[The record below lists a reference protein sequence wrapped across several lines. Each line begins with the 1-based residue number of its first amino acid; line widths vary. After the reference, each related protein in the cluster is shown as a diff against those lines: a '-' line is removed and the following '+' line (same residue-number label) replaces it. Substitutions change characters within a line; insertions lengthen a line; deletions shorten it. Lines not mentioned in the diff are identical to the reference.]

1 MADYYPLIARA
12 VAGLDNNTGE
22 TRRAVYDRARA
33 ALLAQLRGAE
43 PRLPDADITRE
54 RLALE
59 AAIRKVETEA
69 VRSSHPAPQAPG
81 QPSAPRPAAPSA
93 SPLPPRETVKAPP
106 SFASPTAPLPPAGKT
121 PPADAMPDWSAPKKD
136 APRPAAPVAAQEA
149 PAKEVSV
156 KDTFA
161 KGAPTKGAPTK
172 GTWEKLAAE
181 IKQTETL
188 PGKPDAVP
196 AQATPAHPASGPA
209 PSGPAAPGQAL
220 RGQGV
225 PEVPV
230 FSGYPPAEDQDEI
243 SPPSPPVQNRGALIR
258 LTALIALLVLIVGG
272 LYWQSGNIADWYR
285 SLSDSSIEQQAEPG
299 APTATQE
306 RPKITDRIKTPAQ
319 KDQAALQATPQR
331 VVLYEEDPGDP
342 QGQRFVGSAIWRTE
356 NIATAPGQ
364 PAEIAVRA
372 DVEIPER
379 RMTMSLILR
388 RNTDKTLPASHTVE
402 LMFNLP
408 ADFPGGGITNVPG
421 ILMKQAEQ
429 ARGTPLAGLAVKVTS
444 GFFLVGLSAVESDM
458 QRNIELLKE
467 RGWLDIPIVYA
478 NNRRAILAIEKGEPG
493 NNAFE
498 AAFAAW
504 KE

>member
-22 TRRAVYDRARA
+22 ARRAVYDRARS

-69 VRSSHPAPQAPG
+69 VRGGQPAPQMPG

-93 SPLPPRETVKAPP
+93 SSMPPREAAKTPP
-106 SFASPTAPLPPAGKT
+106 SFASPAAPLPPAGKT

-136 APRPAAPVAAQEA
+136 TPRPAAPVAAQEM
-149 PAKEVSV
+149 P
-156 KDTFA
+156 A

-172 GTWEKLAAE
+172 GAPTKGAWEKLAAE
-181 IKQTETL
+181 INRTETL
-188 PGKPDAVP
+188 PGKPGAVP
-196 AQATPAHPASGPA
+196 AQATPAYPASGPA
-209 PSGPAAPGQAL
+209 TSGHVAPEQAL
-220 RGQGV
+220 REQGV

-243 SPPSPPVQNRGALIR
+243 SPSSSPAQNRGGLIR
-258 LTALIALLVLIVGG
+258 LAALIALFAIIVGG
-272 LYWQSGNIADWYR
+272 LYWQSGNIAEWYR
-285 SLSDSSIEQQAEPG
+285 SLSDSSVERQAEPG
-299 APTATQE
+299 APAATQE
-306 RPKITDRIKTPAQ
+306 RPKITDRIGTPAQ
-319 KDQAALQATPQR
+319 KGQAALQATPQR
-331 VVLYEEDPGDP
+331 VVLYEEDPEDP

-356 NIATAPGQ
+356 NIATAPGK

-379 RMTMSLILR
+379 RMTMSLVLR

-444 GFFLVGLSAVESDM
+444 GFFLIGLSAVESDM

-467 RGWLDIPIVYA
+467 RGWFDIPIVYA

-493 NNAFE
+493 NRAFE